1 MKTKFTILCFVFALC
16 ANMHTATAQVNVQDS
31 LALVD
36 LYDSTNGPNWNNHT
50 NWLTKAPV
58 TTWYGIQI
66 VTNGRV
72 NNIYLGI
79 NNLTGNIPSSIG
91 NLTNLE
97 VLDFYENQL
106 SGIIPSSIGNLINI
120 QSLLL
125 YYNQLSG
132 SIPSTIGNLVN
143 LQDLALGSN
152 QLSGSIPSSIG
163 NLINLQ
169 RLDLHSNQ
177 LSGTIPSSI
186 GNLVNLYEAD
196 LFNNQLSGS
205 IPSSIGNLTNLNGL
219 YLYTNHLS
227 GRIPSSIGNLI
238 NLQYLRLED
247 NQLSG
252 TIPSTVGNLVNLLWL
267 ASGAN
272 RLSGTVPSSLS
283 NLIHINDNNGNR
295 LDLSYNYFTFDGME
309 LIAQT
314 FPKKAYYDNQKNIS
328 IHQNGNTLSV
338 HAGGTLSNNTYKWF
352 KYDGTTYT
360 LVTTLK
366 ADSTFHPSENG
377 RYRVRVLNSIATKLK
392 LYGKPFDYIAPAN
405 AIIASSENTLQQ
417 YNKANVFRVY
427 PNPASDVLHVE
438 TDGTAMFS
446 LIDQSG
452 KILLTTVNIN
462 GKGSIDIS
470 GIASGLYYLK
480 NNSAGTVQKVVVAR

>member
-106 SGIIPSSIGNLINI
+106 SG
-120 QSLLL
+120 
-125 YYNQLSG
+125 

-152 QLSGSIPSSIG
+152 QLSGSIHSSIG

-205 IPSSIGNLTNLNGL
+205 IPSSIG
-219 YLYTNHLS
+219 
-227 GRIPSSIGNLI
+227 
-238 NLQYLRLED
+238 
-247 NQLSG
+247 
-252 TIPSTVGNLVNLLWL
+252 
-267 ASGAN
+267 
-272 RLSGTVPSSLS
+272 
-283 NLIHINDNNGNR
+283 
-295 LDLSYNYFTFDGME
+295 
-309 LIAQT
+309 
-314 FPKKAYYDNQKNIS
+314 
-328 IHQNGNTLSV
+328 
-338 HAGGTLSNNTYKWF
+338 
-352 KYDGTTYT
+352 
-360 LVTTLK
+360 
-366 ADSTFHPSENG
+366 
-377 RYRVRVLNSIATKLK
+377 
-392 LYGKPFDYIAPAN
+392 
-405 AIIASSENTLQQ
+405 
-417 YNKANVFRVY
+417 
-427 PNPASDVLHVE
+427 
-438 TDGTAMFS
+438 
-446 LIDQSG
+446 
-452 KILLTTVNIN
+452 
-462 GKGSIDIS
+462 
-470 GIASGLYYLK
+470 
-480 NNSAGTVQKVVVAR
+480 